1 MNQFGKKNRTIAF
14 IKKLFSNNADTSAH
28 QLKFKDSMKNL
39 ASTIFTVLLLVGSQ
53 SCGKDMDEFIPT
65 STTTIVKSDTV
76 WQEDLLK
83 INDISTTVL
92 SPLNIEKLMADL
104 ATYPVTREINAE
116 RGGIITTPDGAT
128 VEFSANSCVTKNNRP
143 CTGNLTVEILILR
156 KKGEF
161 LLNNV
166 PTTSLGRQLISGGAV
181 RIKVSQNGDE
191 VKLARPFTAPYKVKF
206 QSASPTSDP
215 AMRLFEGTTQG
226 RFKFDWVPISSVSGI
241 SDVPFLRT
249 WRDSIQGRSTAG
261 FELFLDRFSW
271 INCDKFSGDSTNLT
285 NKFCVTLPDTFTNQ
299 NTSVFVVFK
308 DINSVIS
315 LVGDGKTKQFC
326 VPSSY
331 RGLPIGKI
339 VNIISISTIKDRIY
353 IGKKEVTIAPNTT
366 ATAIRLETTA
376 TTKEGAKEIISNL

>member
-1 MNQFGKKNRTIAF
+1 
-14 IKKLFSNNADTSAH
+14 
-28 QLKFKDSMKNL
+28 MKNVVI
-39 ASTIFTVLLLVGSQ
+39 TIFIGLVLVGGQ

-65 STTTIVKSDTV
+65 NTTTIVKGDTV
-76 WQEDLLK
+76 WQEDLFK
-83 INDISTTVL
+83 INDISTAVL

-104 ATYPVTREINAE
+104 ATDPVVREINAE
-116 RGGIITTPDGAT
+116 RGGIITTLDGAT
-128 VEFSANSCVTKNNRP
+128 VEFPANSCVTKNNRP
-143 CTGNLTVEILILR
+143 CTGNLTVEILVLR

-181 RIKVSQNGDE
+181 RIKVSQNGEE
-191 VKLARPFTAPYKVKF
+191 VKLARPNTSPYRVKF
-206 QSASPTSDP
+206 QSISTAADP
-215 AMRLFEGTTQG
+215 AMKLFEGTPEG
-226 RFKFDWVPISSVSGI
+226 RFKFDWIPIPTSITGANA
-241 SDVPFLRT
+241 PFLRT

-285 NKFCVTLPDTFTNQ
+285 NKFCVALSDTFTNQ

-308 DINSVIS
+308 EINSVVS

-326 VPSSY
+326 VPSGY

-339 VNIISISTIKDRIY
+339 VNIISISTVKDRIY

-366 ATAIRLETTA
+366 ATAIRLETTVV
-376 TTKEGAKEIISNL
+376 TKEAMKEIITNL